1 MGKGR
6 RQFWKPQRGMSFQAG
21 FLALGSFMPPGQF
34 AVDSW
39 ALSAKV
45 QQVWMDSER
54 LYSGLPKDPAED
66 PSSWKLCP
74 GESP

>member
-1 MGKGR
+1 MA
-6 RQFWKPQRGMSFQAG
+6 FQGG

-39 ALSAKV
+39 ALSAEV
-45 QQVWMDSER
+45 QQVWIYSER

-66 PSSWKLCP
+66 PASWKLP
-74 GESP
+74 RGITLK